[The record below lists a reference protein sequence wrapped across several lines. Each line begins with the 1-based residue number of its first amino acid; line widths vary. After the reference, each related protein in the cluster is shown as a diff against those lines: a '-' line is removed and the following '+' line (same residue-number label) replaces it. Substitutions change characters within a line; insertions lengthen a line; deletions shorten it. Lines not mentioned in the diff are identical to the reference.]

1 MPECRRDLAG
11 SECRD
16 REIIVK
22 ITPRMYRAISVVAL
36 PLASLYLMWRSRR
49 QPAYRQ
55 FWDERFAWGTFP
67 LKTDRPRVW
76 IHAVSVGETNAARPL
91 VEAMLNCWPEC
102 DILLTHMTPTGRET
116 GEKLVALAPDRI
128 HQCYLPYDAPYAVEK
143 FFRQTRPTIGVIME
157 TEVWPNVM
165 EEAKR
170 LGIPMVLANARESE
184 KSRAQA
190 AKAIDLMRPAFGSF
204 SAILAQ
210 SEEDK
215 RRLESLGGRNI
226 SVCGSVKFDIR
237 PNVSQIASAKNW
249 KAKIGRP
256 VILFASTRVGEEVQF
271 TQALINH
278 REITK
283 RASVSQIA
291 SAKNWKAKIGRP
303 VILFASTRV
312 GEEVQFTQAL
322 INHREITK
330 RASIW
335 MVPRHPE
342 RFEEVFNILKDAGFQ
357 VCRRSE
363 LRDAEDI
370 PEGTEVVL
378 GDSMGEMSF
387 YCALSDMVAMGGSF
401 EPFGSQNVIEPALAG
416 SPIVVGPST
425 FNFEKII
432 RDGLVAG
439 AMVQVNRPEEA
450 LMQFERWLDDPRSR
464 VEAAHAALDFSQ
476 NYAGATQK
484 MMKTLE
490 VLWQKAQKIASLTS

>member
-283 RASVSQIA
+283 RAS
-291 SAKNWKAKIGRP
+291 
-303 VILFASTRV
+303 
-312 GEEVQFTQAL
+312 
-322 INHREITK
+322 
-330 RASIW
+330 IW

>member
-1 MPECRRDLAG
+1 M
-11 SECRD
+11 
-16 REIIVK
+16 K

-55 FWDERFAWGTFP
+55 FWDERFAWGAFP
-67 LKTDRPRVW
+67 LKTERPRVW

-91 VEAMLNCWPEC
+91 MEAMLKSWPEC

-165 EEAKR
+165 EEAR
-170 LGIPMVLANARESE
+170 RRGVPMVLANARESE

-190 AKAIDLMRPAFGSF
+190 AKAIELMRPAFGSF

-215 RRLESLGGRNI
+215 VRLESLGGANI

-237 PNVSQIASAKNW
+237 PNASQIASAKNW
-249 KAKIGRP
+249 KTKIDRP
-256 VILFASTRVGEEVQF
+256 VVLFASTRAGEEVQF
-271 TQALINH
+271 AQALVNH
-278 REITK
+278 REVVK
-283 RASVSQIA
+283 RASV
-291 SAKNWKAKIGRP
+291 
-303 VILFASTRV
+303 
-312 GEEVQFTQAL
+312 
-322 INHREITK
+322 
-330 RASIW
+330 W

-342 RFEEVFNILKDAGFQ
+342 RFDEVFKTLTDAGLK
-357 VCRRSE
+357 VCRRSA
-363 LRDAEDI
+363 LRDATDI
-370 PEGTEVVL
+370 PTDTEVVL

-401 EPFGSQNVIEPALAG
+401 EPHGSQNVIEPALAG

-425 FNFEKII
+425 FNFDKVI
-432 RDGLVAG
+432 RDGLTAG
-439 AMVQVNRPEEA
+439 AMVQVAKPDDA
-450 LMQFERWLDDPRSR
+450 LVQFERWLDDPRSR
-464 VEAAHAALDFSQ
+464 AEAAHAALDFSQ
-476 NYAGATQK
+476 CYAGATQR